1 MNRTSAGIVLYEVE
15 KDELRVLL
23 IHPGGP
29 YMKKK
34 DVGHWSIPKGE
45 VDAGEDLLTCA
56 RREFHEETGMEA
68 GDGPFVPLGEI
79 KQKGGKIVHG
89 WGVAGHWD
97 PAQFSSNTFEMEWP
111 PQSGR
116 IGVYPEVDRA
126 EMLPLQAA
134 LFRIKDSQRPLLLRL
149 AEALKIP
156 APIL

>member
-1 MNRTSAGIVLYEVE
+1 MNRISAGLVLYE
-15 KDELRVLL
+15 KDGNDLRVLL

-45 VDAGEDLLTCA
+45 VDEGEDLLACA
-56 RREFHEETGMEA
+56 CREFSEETGHDV
-68 GDGPFVPLGEI
+68 GDGSFIPLGEI
-79 KQKGGKIVHG
+79 RQKGGKIVHA

-97 PAQFSSNTFEMEWP
+97 PAKFSSNTFEMEWP

-126 EMLPLQAA
+126 EMLPLPAA
-134 LFRIKDSQRPLLLRL
+134 LYRIKETQRPLLLRL
-149 AEALKIP
+149 AEALNVPSPGI
-156 APIL
+156 

>member
-1 MNRTSAGIVLYEVE
+1 MNRISAGIVLYEM
-15 KDELRVLL
+15 DGADFRVLL

-56 RREFHEETGMEA
+56 KREFHEETGHDA
-68 GDGPFVPLGEI
+68 GDGPFIPLGEI
-79 KQKGGKIVHG
+79 KQKGGKIVHA

-97 PAQFSSNTFEMEWP
+97 PAKFSSNTFEMEWP

-116 IGVYPEVDRA
+116 IGTYPEVDRA
-126 EMLPLQAA
+126 EMLLLQAA
-134 LFRIKDSQRPLLLRL
+134 IYRIKETQRPLLLRL
-149 AEALKIP
+149 AEALKVDV
-156 APIL
+156 PIQ